1 MGVITNQNDL
11 IEAVNQLRVRE
22 KRVREATDTIKV
34 TLENNIHLVQENTWL
49 LQRVEELENELDF
62 PHESS
67 PTAEELREF
76 LRITA
81 KY

>member
-22 KRVREATDTIKV
+22 KRVREAADTIKV

-62 PHESS
+62 PPESS